1 VALNLR
7 TGCCTKSYQIQSTV
21 SSQGYLSCQLST
33 VEVRGNKSAVA
44 VVLEKREALASLDK
58 EVHAG

>member
-1 VALNLR
+1 
-7 TGCCTKSYQIQSTV
+7 V